1 MSSRALPLGYFTAPE
16 APTRLLRAER
26 LLIALA
32 TAAYLWLFATV
43 LPSGDGEVYAR
54 HIDAGEWVWNPN
66 HLLMDPL
73 GMGWVL
79 ALRSIDADFPALV
92 GLKLISGISTV
103 LSLLLFHCVLVESGI
118 RSSTVR
124 LLCVLGLFASRNFL
138 TMAVSEEF
146 FMLQMP
152 LLIFALLQLTKILT
166 RASAPTYGNA
176 AMLGGSLGI
185 ATAIT
190 INNAFLGVALV
201 LFLLLS
207 ATTLR
212 TGIRRALVVAVAAV
226 TTAAPIFLGAY
237 ALSDPGSGFV
247 EWMIA
252 YQGNEENA
260 SASLYGVSLTAGG
273 VLSSLARLLLNTF
286 TNILSIG
293 YLGTVLKSMVFGT
306 PLEIRF
312 SVAKVALGS
321 VLLLTIIALC
331 AVLVRWLF
339 HRWRSILLIRAALVW
354 MAAFYAFNLFW
365 NDSSDQFWFQNLPI
379 VWLLFALFASDRD
392 SEKVDSWRHVL
403 LIATAPILLVLNTS
417 QEIAPLRF
425 QDVDRYA
432 RDHTELFEPGDL
444 EIVPGW
450 DDARW
455 LALDERETQVKQ
467 INLMTAAMRPVM
479 DTEHISRLRELV
491 QARLA
496 AGHRVFVARLYDR
509 DQDPKPWDQLR
520 KLGWPRERLQR
531 ELAGFNNREVAVIGG
546 VAIRELSLPE

>member
-1 MSSRALPLGYFTAPE
+1 MSSRALPIGDYGAPE
-16 APTRLLRAER
+16 TTPRPLRAER
-26 LLIALA
+26 FFIALA
-32 TAAYLWLFATV
+32 AAIYLWLFATV
-43 LPSGDGEVYAR
+43 IPSGDGQVYAR

-66 HLLMDPL
+66 HLLMDPV
-73 GMGWVL
+73 GMVWLL
-79 ALRSIDADFPALV
+79 ALRVIDPDFPALT
-92 GLKLISGISTV
+92 GLKLISGITTV

-118 RSSTVR
+118 RSGMVR
-124 LLCVLGLFASRNFL
+124 LLCVRGLFASRNFL

-185 ATAIT
+185 ATAIP

-286 TNILSIG
+286 TN
-293 YLGTVLKSMVFGT
+293 
-306 PLEIRF
+306 
-312 SVAKVALGS
+312 
-321 VLLLTIIALC
+321 
-331 AVLVRWLF
+331 
-339 HRWRSILLIRAALVW
+339 
-354 MAAFYAFNLFW
+354 
-365 NDSSDQFWFQNLPI
+365 
-379 VWLLFALFASDRD
+379 
-392 SEKVDSWRHVL
+392 
-403 LIATAPILLVLNTS
+403 
-417 QEIAPLRF
+417 
-425 QDVDRYA
+425 
-432 RDHTELFEPGDL
+432 
-444 EIVPGW
+444 
-450 DDARW
+450 
-455 LALDERETQVKQ
+455 
-467 INLMTAAMRPVM
+467 
-479 DTEHISRLRELV
+479 
-491 QARLA
+491 
-496 AGHRVFVARLYDR
+496 
-509 DQDPKPWDQLR
+509 
-520 KLGWPRERLQR
+520 
-531 ELAGFNNREVAVIGG
+531 
-546 VAIRELSLPE
+546 